1 VFARRPDGDLQFR
14 FVPDCFNAGL
24 ECGILLQ
31 TCLVFA
37 MPTQAKPGDCDDKNQ
52 HKDGERSPKSA
63 LFADVAHVR
72 FLPLFVFRLHRYA
85 VHFETVPLGLVLEN
99 SIREPHAAP
108 GGRRG
113 TLTNTGQE
121 DDMVRSTQKQK
132 LFNGR
137 DFSWMQFNRRV
148 LEEAEDGAN
157 PLLERVKFLAI
168 TGSNLD
174 EYVEIRQAGLMQR
187 IEDGYREQGYDGLR
201 PDESLA
207 TLTAEIQR
215 FVADQYRCWND
226 HLLPTLRKQNVRLL
240 EWNDLNEEQR
250 AFAQSYF
257 QREVD
262 PLLTPIAIDPAHPFP
277 RVLNK
282 ALCLALLLRRKRKTS
297 GPLVL
302 GVVTVP
308 RALPR
313 FVRLPAA
320 EGVFDYLLLHELI
333 AQNLGGMYRGYEV
346 VARAGFRVT
355 RNSNLYFEE
364 EEARS
369 LLETIRVELHN
380 RRKGDAVRL
389 EIEADADAEIIER
402 LRVNF
407 ELDEDQVFRC
417 DGPLNLSRLMFLYGD
432 VARPDLKFPAFTP
445 RPFQL
450 ARNAHDIY
458 DELRHRDILLHHPYD
473 SYDTVVEF
481 IENAAIDPAVVTMKQ
496 TLYRTSENSP
506 MFQALT
512 DAAAT
517 KETTLVVELM
527 ARFDEASNIRWARSM
542 EDAGVQVFHGV
553 VGLKTHCK
561 LAMLVRRDEDGVTRR
576 YCHLGTGNYNPV
588 TARFYTDLSLLTCDP
603 QITER
608 VHMVFN
614 YLTAHAEINDYSPL
628 LVAPLTMAESFLGL
642 IRREMD
648 HAKAGR
654 PAHIVAKM
662 NALLEPSVIEALYA
676 ASQAGVEID
685 LIIRGLCILRPGVKG
700 LSENIRVRSIVGR
713 FLEHSRIFHFANGG
727 NDEIYLGSADW
738 MPRNLFERCEVVFPV
753 RDAAALARIHDEIL
767 PAYLADTTKARLQQ
781 ADGTY
786 VRASKVLKDAPAFSS
801 QDFLMQLAEGKADL
815 DAIPKPGTVA
825 VLAAKTARPKAHRPR
840 AAAKKAHAAD

>member
-1 VFARRPDGDLQFR
+1 MAR
-14 FVPDCFNAGL
+14 
-24 ECGILLQ
+24 
-31 TCLVFA
+31 T
-37 MPTQAKPGDCDDKNQ
+37 
-52 HKDGERSPKSA
+52 
-63 LFADVAHVR
+63 
-72 FLPLFVFRLHRYA
+72 
-85 VHFETVPLGLVLEN
+85 
-99 SIREPHAAP
+99 
-108 GGRRG
+108 
-113 TLTNTGQE
+113 
-121 DDMVRSTQKQK
+121 TQKQK

-148 LEEAEDGAN
+148 LEEAEDPAN
-157 PLLERVKFLAI
+157 PVLERVKFLAI

-187 IEDGYREQGYDGLR
+187 IEDGYREPGYDGLR

-207 TLTAEIQR
+207 QLTVEIHS
-215 FVADQYRCWND
+215 FVDTQYRCWNE
-226 HLLPTLRKQNVRLL
+226 HLLPELRKQGVRLL
-240 EWNDLNEEQR
+240 EWDELNEEAR

-262 PLLTPIAIDPAHPFP
+262 PLLTPIAIDPSHPFP

-282 ALCLALLLRRKRKTS
+282 ALCLALLLRRKRKSS
-297 GPLVL
+297 GPQVL

-308 RALPR
+308 RALSR
-313 FVRLPAA
+313 FVRLPSAD
-320 EGVFDYLLLHELI
+320 GYDYLLLQDLI
-333 AQNLGGMYRGYEV
+333 AQNLSGMYRGYEV
-346 VARAGFRVT
+346 LAHTAFRVT

-389 EIEADADAEIIER
+389 EIESGADPEIVER

-407 ELDEDQVFRC
+407 ELDDNQVFRG
-417 DGPLNLSRLMFLYGD
+417 DGPVNLSRLMFLYND
-432 VARPDLKFPAFTP
+432 VRRPELKFPPFTP
-445 RPFQL
+445 KPLHLSRKS
-450 ARNAHDIY
+450 ADIF

-473 SYDTVVEF
+473 SYDPVVEF
-481 IENAAIDPAVVTMKQ
+481 IEQGAQDPAVVTMKQ
-496 TLYRTSENSP
+496 TLYRTSEDSP
-506 MFQALT
+506 VFKAMIE
-512 DAAAT
+512 AAAT
-517 KETTLVVELM
+517 KEATLVVELM
-527 ARFDEASNIRWARSM
+527 ARFDEASNIHWARSM

-614 YLTAHAEINDYSPL
+614 YLTAHAEIDDYRPL

-642 IRREMD
+642 IRREID
-648 HAKAGR
+648 HANAGR

-662 NALLEPSVIEALYA
+662 NALLEPSVIEALYQ
-676 ASQAGVEID
+676 ASEAGVEID
-685 LIIRGLCILRPGVKG
+685 LIIRGLCILRPGLPG
-700 LSENIRVRSIVGR
+700 LSERIRVRSIVGR

-727 NDEIYLGSADW
+727 DDEIYLGSADW

-753 RDAAALARIHDEIL
+753 RDAAAKARIHDEIL
-767 PAYLADTTKARLQQ
+767 PSYLADTVKARIQQ
-781 ADGTY
+781 PYGTY
-786 VRASKVLKDAPAFSS
+786 LRASKIDKDAPAFSS
-801 QDFLMQLAEGKADL
+801 QDFLMQLAEGKVDL
-815 DAIPKPGTVA
+815 DAIPKPSTKSDSLQKTSRKSQAKSADA
-825 VLAAKTARPKAHRPR
+825 VT
-840 AAAKKAHAAD
+840 AAD

>member
-1 VFARRPDGDLQFR
+1 MAR
-14 FVPDCFNAGL
+14 
-24 ECGILLQ
+24 
-31 TCLVFA
+31 T
-37 MPTQAKPGDCDDKNQ
+37 TK
-52 HKDGERSPKSA
+52 
-63 LFADVAHVR
+63 
-72 FLPLFVFRLHRYA
+72 
-85 VHFETVPLGLVLEN
+85 
-99 SIREPHAAP
+99 
-108 GGRRG
+108 
-113 TLTNTGQE
+113 
-121 DDMVRSTQKQK
+121 KQR

-137 DFSWMQFNRRV
+137 DQSWMQFNRRV
-148 LEEAEDGAN
+148 LEEAEDPTN

-187 IEDGYREQGYDGLR
+187 IEDGYREPGFDGLR
-201 PDESLA
+201 PDESLSA
-207 TLTAEIQR
+207 LTAEIHS
-215 FVADQYRCWND
+215 FVDAQYACWND
-226 HLLPTLRKQNVRLL
+226 RLLPELRKQHVRLL
-240 EWNDLNEEQR
+240 EWDELDEDAR
-250 AFAQSYF
+250 TFAQGYF

-282 ALCLALLLRRKRKTS
+282 ALCLALLLRRKRKSS
-297 GPLVL
+297 GPQVL

-313 FVRLPAA
+313 FVRLPAQD
-320 EGVFDYLLLHELI
+320 GKFDYLLLQDLI

-346 VARAGFRVT
+346 LAHAAFRVT

-369 LLETIRVELHN
+369 LLESIRVELHN

-389 EIEADADAEIIER
+389 EIETGAHPEIIER

-407 ELDEDQVFRC
+407 ELEEDQVFRGE
-417 DGPLNLSRLMFLYGD
+417 GPVNLSRVMFFYSD
-432 VARPDLKFPAFTP
+432 VQRPDLKFPPFTP
-445 RPFQL
+445 KSLVLSRKSTNIF
-450 ARNAHDIY
+450 
-458 DELRHRDILLHHPYD
+458 DELRTHDVLLHHPYD
-473 SYDTVVEF
+473 SYDPVVNF
-481 IENAAIDPAVVTMKQ
+481 IEQGAQDDAVVSMKQ
-496 TLYRTSENSP
+496 TLYRTSQDSP
-506 MFQALT
+506 VFQALT
-512 DAAAT
+512 EAAAT
-517 KETTLVVELM
+517 KEATLVVELM

-588 TARFYTDLSLLTCDP
+588 TARFYTDLSLLTSDP

-614 YLTAHAEINDYSPL
+614 YLTAHAEIDDYRPL

-642 IRREMD
+642 IRREAE
-648 HAKAGR
+648 HAQAGR

-662 NALLEPSVIEALYA
+662 NALLEPSVIEALYQ
-676 ASQAGVEID
+676 ASQAGVEVD
-685 LIIRGLCILRPGVKG
+685 LIIRGVCTLRPGVKG
-700 LSENIRVRSIVGR
+700 LSDHIRVRSIVGR

-727 NDEIYLGSADW
+727 DDEIFLGSADW

-753 RDAAALARIHDEIL
+753 RDSAAKARIHDEIL
-767 PAYLADTTKARLQQ
+767 PALLADTVKARQQ
-781 ADGTY
+781 QPDGSY
-786 VRASKVLKDAPAFSS
+786 LRAIKGPKDGQPFSS
-801 QDFLMQLAEGKADL
+801 QDFLMKLAEGKVDL
-815 DAIPKPGTVA
+815 SA
-825 VLAAKTARPKAHRPR
+825 VPAAGSLTRTARPARR
-840 AAAKKAHAAD
+840 ARSRIKTPATV

>member
-1 VFARRPDGDLQFR
+1 
-14 FVPDCFNAGL
+14 
-24 ECGILLQ
+24 
-31 TCLVFA
+31 
-37 MPTQAKPGDCDDKNQ
+37 M
-52 HKDGERSPKSA
+52 
-63 LFADVAHVR
+63 
-72 FLPLFVFRLHRYA
+72 
-85 VHFETVPLGLVLEN
+85 
-99 SIREPHAAP
+99 
-108 GGRRG
+108 GGTRK
-113 TLTNTGQE
+113 
-121 DDMVRSTQKQK
+121 KQR

-137 DFSWMQFNRRV
+137 DQSWMQFNRRV
-148 LEEAEDGAN
+148 LEEAEDPAN

-187 IEDGYREQGYDGLR
+187 IEDGYREPGYDGLR

-207 TLTAEIQR
+207 ALTAEIHG
-215 FVADQYRCWND
+215 FVDAQYACWND
-226 HLLPTLRKQNVRLL
+226 KLLPELRKQGVRLL
-240 EWNDLNEEQR
+240 QWDELDEEAR
-250 AFAQSYF
+250 AFAQGYF

-282 ALCLALLLRRKRKTS
+282 ALCLALLLRRKRRSS
-297 GPLVL
+297 GPQVL

-308 RALPR
+308 RALAR
-313 FVRLPAA
+313 FVRLPA
-320 EGVFDYLLLHELI
+320 EDGKFDYLLLQDLI

-346 VARAGFRVT
+346 LAHAAFRVT

-369 LLETIRVELHN
+369 LLESIRVELHN

-389 EIEADADAEIIER
+389 EIETGAHVGIIER

-407 ELDEDQVFRC
+407 ELDEDQVFRG
-417 DGPLNLSRLMFLYGD
+417 DGPVNLSRVMFFYSD
-432 VARPDLKFPAFTP
+432 VQRPDLKFPPFVP
-445 RPFQL
+445 RPLHLSRKSANIF
-450 ARNAHDIY
+450 
-458 DELRHRDILLHHPYD
+458 DELRIHDILLHHPYD
-473 SYDTVVEF
+473 SYDPVVSF
-481 IENAAIDPAVVTMKQ
+481 IEQGAQDDAVVSMKQ
-496 TLYRTSENSP
+496 TLYRTSEDSP
-506 MFQALT
+506 VFQAMT
-512 DAAAT
+512 EAAAT
-517 KETTLVVELM
+517 KEATLVVELM

-588 TARFYTDLSLLTCDP
+588 TARFYTDLSLITCDP

-614 YLTAHAEINDYSPL
+614 YLTAHAEIDDYRPL

-642 IRREMD
+642 IRRESE
-648 HAKAGR
+648 HAQAGR

-662 NALLEPSVIEALYA
+662 NALLEPSVIEALYQ
-676 ASQAGVEID
+676 ASQAGVEVD
-685 LIIRGLCILRPGVKG
+685 LIIRGVCTLRPGVKG
-700 LSENIRVRSIVGR
+700 LSDNIRVRSIVGR

-727 NDEIYLGSADW
+727 EDEDETFLGSADW

-753 RDAAALARIHDEIL
+753 RDAGAKARIHDEIL
-767 PAYLADTTKARLQQ
+767 PALLADTVKARLQQ
-781 ADGTY
+781 PDGSY
-786 VRASKVLKDAPAFSS
+786 VRASKTSKDAPPFSS
-801 QDFLMQLAEGKADL
+801 QDFLMQLAEGKVTL
-815 DAIPKPGTVA
+815 EGLPP
-825 VLAAKTARPKAHRPR
+825 LATPPPHKHRPK
-840 AAAKKAHAAD
+840 KALVAAD

>member
-1 VFARRPDGDLQFR
+1 MAR
-14 FVPDCFNAGL
+14 
-24 ECGILLQ
+24 
-31 TCLVFA
+31 T
-37 MPTQAKPGDCDDKNQ
+37 K
-52 HKDGERSPKSA
+52 
-63 LFADVAHVR
+63 
-72 FLPLFVFRLHRYA
+72 
-85 VHFETVPLGLVLEN
+85 
-99 SIREPHAAP
+99 
-108 GGRRG
+108 
-113 TLTNTGQE
+113 
-121 DDMVRSTQKQK
+121 QKQK
-132 LFNGR
+132 LFTGR
-137 DFSWMQFNRRV
+137 DHSWMQFNRRV
-148 LEEAEDGAN
+148 LEEASDPTN
-157 PLLERVKFLAI
+157 PILERVKFLAI

-207 TLTAEIQR
+207 SLTAEIHS
-215 FVADQYRCWND
+215 FVEDQYRCWND
-226 HLLPTLRKQNVRLL
+226 QLLPDLRKQGIRLM
-240 EWNDLNEEQR
+240 EWDELDEEAR
-250 AFAQSYF
+250 AYAQAYF

-282 ALCLALLLRRKRKTS
+282 ALCLALLLRRKRRSS
-297 GPLVL
+297 GPQVL

-313 FVRLPAA
+313 FVRLPA
-320 EGVFDYLLLHELI
+320 GDGKFDYLLLQDLI
-333 AQNLGGMYRGYEV
+333 AQNLSGMYRGYEV
-346 VARAGFRVT
+346 QSRTAFRVT

-389 EIEADADAEIIER
+389 EIESGADPEVVER

-407 ELDEDQVFRC
+407 ELDEDQVFHC
-417 DGPLNLSRLMFLYGD
+417 DGPVNLSRVMFFYSD
-432 VARPDLKFPAFTP
+432 VQRPDLKFPAFSPKPLHLSRKSTNI
-445 RPFQL
+445 F
-450 ARNAHDIY
+450 
-458 DELRHRDILLHHPYD
+458 DELRQHDVLLHHPYD
-473 SYDTVVEF
+473 SYD
-481 IENAAIDPAVVTMKQ
+481 AVVDFIQKGAEDHSVVSMKQ

-506 MFQALT
+506 MFQALI

-517 KETTLVVELM
+517 KETTMVVELM

-576 YCHLGTGNYNPV
+576 YCHLGTGNYNPI

-614 YLTAHAEINDYSPL
+614 YLTAHAEIDDYRPL

-642 IRREMD
+642 IRRETE
-648 HAKAGR
+648 HARAGR
-654 PAHIVAKM
+654 SAHIVAKM
-662 NALLEPSVIEALYA
+662 NALLEPSVIEALYD
-676 ASQAGVEID
+676 ASSAGVEID
-685 LIIRGLCILRPGVKG
+685 LIIRGLSILRPGVKG
-700 LSENIRVRSIVGR
+700 LSDRIRVRSIVGR
-713 FLEHSRIFHFANGG
+713 FLEHSRIYHFANGG
-727 NDEIYLGSADW
+727 DDEIYLGSADW

-753 RDAAALARIHDEIL
+753 RDQAAKARIHEEIL
-767 PAYLADTTKARLQQ
+767 PAYLGDTVKARLQQ
-781 ADGTY
+781 SDGTY
-786 VRASKVLKDAPAFSS
+786 RRASAQKDGPSFSA
-801 QDFLMQLAEGKADL
+801 QDFLIRLAEGKADL
-815 DAIPKPGTVA
+815 SAIPRTKAVMPPTRSRRAGKPE
-825 VLAAKTARPKAHRPR
+825 PEP
-840 AAAKKAHAAD
+840 AHAAD